1 MFISPIVIAIT
12 IALVIGKPLGIML
25 TAWVAKSFIGL
36 KVPDKLR
43 VFDLLPTACACGIGF
58 TVSLLIASLA
68 YSDADLSGEARFG
81 VLVASLIAAGVSG
94 YLLSVQSK
102 AMHKRS
108 LKNSKDN
115 NSGAKNEVSR
125 NNEVAKC

>member
-1 MFISPIVIAIT
+1 M
-12 IALVIGKPLGIML
+12 
-25 TAWVAKSFIGL
+25 
-36 KVPDKLR
+36 
-43 VFDLLPTACACGIGF
+43 PTACACGIGF

-94 YLLSVQSK
+94 YLLSSQSK
-102 AMHKRS
+102 AMHKKS
-108 LKNSKDN
+108 LKKSKDN

-125 NNEVAKC
+125 NNEVAK